1 MLAVKAWAIGAAL
14 AIFAPAAGCGSDA
27 SWPGAQAPECDG
39 CTWII
44 PHTVPV
50 RPWRIVTDGED
61 VYWVSTETAEL
72 YSVSAAGGD
81 VRRVAS
87 WVEASAEMAIDGQAI
102 WSRESVPFVPGDG
115 RLRRIA
121 RQTGE
126 ATLIAEGGVVG
137 GPVALA
143 DGVYFVVTTS
153 GGPPELRRLPP
164 GQATPAPAP
173 VVPLPQEMYRPTF
186 FTLAARDGGMTAA
199 WCQPLDPIVLDV
211 MEVPG
216 GAVRTAPLPG
226 VRSYPSLVILGDRL
240 FALPPDVNASLWRFD
255 PAGAPVAIA
264 GGFARGWLSAADPY
278 LLVTERDA
286 GRVSLIDADG
296 ATVWSRTV
304 PLAYPTAAVTNG
316 RAIYVAGELGM
327 LRYPWPEPGQ

>member
-14 AIFAPAAGCGSDA
+14 VIFGLAAGCGSDA
-27 SWPGAQAPECDG
+27 SWPGAPAPECGD

-44 PHTVPV
+44 PHSVPV
-50 RPWRIVTDGED
+50 RPWRIVTDGEE

-72 YSVSAAGGD
+72 YSVPAAGGD

-102 WSRESVPFVPGDG
+102 WSRESVPFVSGDG

-126 ATLIAEGGVVG
+126 STLIAEGGVIG
-137 GPVALA
+137 GPIALA
-143 DGVYFVVTTS
+143 DGVFFLVTTS
-153 GGPPELRRLPP
+153 GGPPDLQRLAP
-164 GQATPAPAP
+164 GQTASMP
-173 VVPLPQEMYRPTF
+173 VMRLPQEMYRPLF
-186 FTLAARDGGMTAA
+186 FTLAPRDGGMTAA
-199 WCQPLDPIVLDV
+199 WSQPLDPIMLDV

-216 GAVRTAPLPG
+216 GNVRTAALPG
-226 VRSYPSLVILGDRL
+226 VRSYPSLVMLGDRL
-240 FALPPDVNASLWRFD
+240 FVLPPDANASLWRLD
-255 PAGAPVAIA
+255 PTGGPVAIA

-286 GRVSLIDADG
+286 GRVSLIDGDG

-304 PLAYPTAAVTNG
+304 PLVYPTAAVTVG

-327 LRYPWPEPGQ
+327 LRFPWPEPGR